1 MSSKTH
7 QKNLIAQFMGIT
19 GTNEKV
25 ALKVSFVPGANGDED
40 ADGGEE
46 R

>member
-1 MSSKTH
+1 M
-7 QKNLIAQFMGIT
+7 IAQFMGIT

-25 ALKVSFVPGANGDED
+25 ALKVSFVPGEIGERG
-40 ADGGEE
+40 GGEG